1 MSLLSE
7 TIGKREETMTNQ
19 RGDAELL
26 RRFVATRDPSLRE
39 EIILSYIPLVHYNL
53 GRLGLSQSQGADYED
68 AASQGLIGLIEAVDN
83 YDPRFGTQ
91 FSTYATVRVRGR
103 VLDYLRA
110 LDWLSRTAR
119 RRARAV
125 QQAITDLWGVLQRAP
140 TEDELAKYLQYDL
153 PTLQQALLD
162 SRHVILSLDSTVQAE
177 GESEGSFHEL
187 LPDED
192 QIDPADALDDEESRS
207 QLVKT
212 IKSLPERQQLLL
224 SLYYNEN
231 LTFKEIGEMLG
242 VSESRVCQLHARAML
257 ELRGMLLPYS
267 NDLAWG
273 PGTAANPPVMV
284 PQPQRESYG
293 FQGR

>member
-1 MSLLSE
+1 MA
-7 TIGKREETMTNQ
+7 NQ
-19 RGDAELL
+19 REDAELL
-26 RRFVATRDPSLRE
+26 RRFVASRDPALRE
-39 EIILSYIPLVHYNL
+39 EIILSFIPLVHYVL

-103 VLDYLRA
+103 VLDYMRA

-140 TEDELAKYLQYDL
+140 NEEELAKYLQYDL

-162 SRHVILSLDSTVQAE
+162 SRHVIVSLDSTVQAE

-207 QLVKT
+207 HLVNI

-224 SLYYNEN
+224 SLYYNDN

-242 VSESRVCQLHARAML
+242 VSESRVCQLHARAMM
-257 ELRGMLLPYS
+257 ELRGLLLPPS
-267 NDLAWG
+267 KDLALG
-273 PGTAANPPVMV
+273 MSIPANTAAVLS
-284 PQPQRESYG
+284 QPTRNTYG
-293 FQGR
+293 LQGR

>member
-1 MSLLSE
+1 
-7 TIGKREETMTNQ
+7 MTNQ
-19 RGDAELL
+19 REDAELI
-26 RRFVATRDPSLRE
+26 RRFATSRDPELRE
-39 EIILSYIPLVHYNL
+39 EIILSYIPLVHYVL
-53 GRLGLSQSQGADYED
+53 GRLGLSQSQGPDYED

-140 TEDELAKYLQYDL
+140 TDHELARYLQYDL
-153 PTLQQALLD
+153 PTLQKALLD
-162 SRHVILSLDSTVQAE
+162 SRHVIVSLDSTVYTE
-177 GESEGSFHEL
+177 GESDGSFHEL

-192 QIDPADALDDEESRS
+192 QIDPAEALDDQESRS
-207 QLVKT
+207 HLVN
-212 IKSLPERQQLLL
+212 ILKSLPERQQLIL

-231 LTFKEIGEMLG
+231 LTFKEIGEILG
-242 VSESRVCQLHARAML
+242 VSESRVCQLHARAMM
-257 ELRGMLLPYS
+257 ELRGLLLPPS
-267 NDLAWG
+267 AENNRGMGLPAE
-273 PGTAANPPVMV
+273 AAVV
-284 PQPQRESYG
+284 PQASRNS
-293 FQGR
+293 FSLQGR

>member
-1 MSLLSE
+1 
-7 TIGKREETMTNQ
+7 MTNQ
-19 RGDAELL
+19 REDAELI
-26 RRFVATRDPSLRE
+26 RRYVASRDPALRE
-39 EIILSYIPLVHYNL
+39 EIILSYIPLVHFVL
-53 GRLGLSQSQGADYED
+53 GRLGLSQSQGPDYED

-83 YDPRFGTQ
+83 FDLRFGTQ

-125 QQAITDLWGVLQRAP
+125 QQAITDLWGALQRAP
-140 TEDELAKYLQYDL
+140 TDEELAKYLQYDQ

-162 SRHVILSLDSTVQAE
+162 SRHVVVSLDSTVHAE
-177 GESEGSFHEL
+177 GENEGSFHEL

-192 QIDPADALDDEESRS
+192 QIDPADALDDQESRS
-207 QLVKT
+207 HLVNT
-212 IKSLPERQQLLL
+212 LKSLPERQQLLL

-242 VSESRVCQLHARAML
+242 VSESRVCQLHARAMM
-257 ELRGMLLPYS
+257 ELRGLLLPPYTDFTRGMS
-267 NDLAWG
+267 VSAKAAIVSQPSGDAFGL
-273 PGTAANPPVMV
+273 PG
-284 PQPQRESYG
+284 R
-293 FQGR
+293 

>member
-1 MSLLSE
+1 
-7 TIGKREETMTNQ
+7 MTNQ
-19 RGDAELL
+19 REDAELI
-26 RRFVATRDPSLRE
+26 RRFVTSRDPELRE
-39 EIILSYIPLVHYNL
+39 KIILSYVPLVHYVL
-53 GRLGLSQSQGADYED
+53 GRLGLSQSQGPDYED

-140 TEDELAKYLQYDL
+140 TDEELARYLQYDL

-162 SRHVILSLDSTVQAE
+162 SRHVIVSLDSTIHAE
-177 GESEGSFHEL
+177 GESDGSFHEL

-192 QIDPADALDDEESRS
+192 QIDPAEALDDQESRS
-207 QLVKT
+207 HLVNT
-212 IKSLPERQQLLL
+212 LKSLPERQQLIL

-257 ELRGMLLPYS
+257 ELRGLLLPPSADNNRGMNLAADAAIATQASRNSYS
-267 NDLAWG
+267 LH
-273 PGTAANPPVMV
+273 
-284 PQPQRESYG
+284 
-293 FQGR
+293 GR

>member
-1 MSLLSE
+1 MA
-7 TIGKREETMTNQ
+7 NQ
-19 RGDAELL
+19 REDAELL
-26 RRFVATRDPSLRE
+26 RRFVATREPALRE
-39 EIILSYIPLVHYNL
+39 EIILSYIPLVHYVL

-103 VLDYLRA
+103 ILDYLRA

-140 TEDELAKYLQYDL
+140 TEEELAKYLQYDL
-153 PTLQQALLD
+153 PTLQQALID
-162 SRHVILSLDSTVQAE
+162 SRHVIVSLDSTMQSE

-192 QIDPADALDDEESRS
+192 QVDPADALDDQESRS
-207 QLVKT
+207 HLVKT
-212 IKSLPERQQLLL
+212 LKSLPERQQLLL

-242 VSESRVCQLHARAML
+242 VSESRVCQLHARAMM
-257 ELRGMLLPYS
+257 ELRGLLLPFS
-267 NDLAWG
+267 KDHARG
-273 PGTAANPPVMV
+273 MGTPASATIVS
-284 PQPQRESYG
+284 QPAREPFG
-293 FQGR
+293 LHGR

>member
-1 MSLLSE
+1 
-7 TIGKREETMTNQ
+7 MTNQ
-19 RGDAELL
+19 REDAELL
-26 RRFVATRDPSLRE
+26 RRFVMNRDPALRE
-39 EIILSYIPLVHYNL
+39 QIILSYIPLVHYVL

-140 TEDELAKYLQYDL
+140 TDEELARYLQFDL

-162 SRHVILSLDSTVQAE
+162 SRHVVLSLDSTVQAE
-177 GESEGSFHEL
+177 GEGDGSFHEL

-192 QIDPADALDDEESRS
+192 QIDPAEALDDQESLFH
-207 QLVKT
+207 LVNT

-242 VSESRVCQLHARAML
+242 VSESRVCQLHARAMM
-257 ELRGMLLPYS
+257 ELRDLLLP
-267 NDLAWG
+267 AAKEAVRG
-273 PGTAANPPVMV
+273 IGATAKAAGIS
-284 PQPQRESYG
+284 QPSRESYG
-293 FQGR
+293 LQGR